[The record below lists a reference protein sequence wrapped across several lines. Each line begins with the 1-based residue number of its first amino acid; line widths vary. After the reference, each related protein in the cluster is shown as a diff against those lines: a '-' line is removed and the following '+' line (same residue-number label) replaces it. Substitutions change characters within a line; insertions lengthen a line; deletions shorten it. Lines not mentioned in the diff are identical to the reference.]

1 MIVKLEEILLQKRDK
16 ATKCGFCNTE
26 YNVGDIR
33 SYDHTSGWIIEGFK
47 ETQWLYFHCHNC
59 GYDWAI
65 RH

>member
-1 MIVKLEEILLQKRDK
+1 MKLEEILLQRQVVR
-16 ATKCGFCNTE
+16 CGFCRTE
-26 YNVGDIR
+26 YNVNDIR
-33 SYDHTSGWIIEGFK
+33 SYDHTSGWTIEGFK